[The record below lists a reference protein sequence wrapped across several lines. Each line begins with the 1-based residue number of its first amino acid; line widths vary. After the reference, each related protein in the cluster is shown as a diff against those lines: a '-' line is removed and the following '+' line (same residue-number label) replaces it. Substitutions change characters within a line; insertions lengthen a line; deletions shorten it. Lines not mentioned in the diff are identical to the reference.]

1 MHSPFVSKRS
11 VPVTT
16 ALALLAL
23 VGAGTATALAQ
34 GAGKTL
40 TAATHF
46 YVPPPASGSVQQ
58 AVSLLET
65 GDFRGAELIG
75 AMELTPQA
83 VWLTSGT
90 PAQVQATVTQAMR
103 GAELQRAVPVFVVYN
118 IPGRDCGSYS
128 AGGAQSTAAY
138 KAWIN
143 GVAQG
148 IGSKKAVIAL
158 EPDALANLP
167 SDCGYDPT
175 LVNVPQA
182 TADRYTQINYA
193 VTTLEAGANTS
204 VYLDG
209 GNSAWQAVGTIA
221 SRLVTAGVQQA
232 QGYFSNV
239 SNYRETNYEA
249 KFDTWVSECIA
260 FGTSSADG
268 GWRLGNFNYCASQYY
283 SPLGPVNPNDI
294 TTWVYTDQWFTQNLG
309 TATPTLHF
317 LIDTSRNGQGPL
329 NASVYA
335 NAPYDQP
342 SSVVATISGGS
353 WCNPPGRGLG
363 LRPTTNTG
371 VSLLDAYLWVKT
383 PGQSDGTCDAA
394 GGTRAWNYTAYTQA
408 GWPTAAATQAI
419 FDPLWGLN
427 DPAAGAWFPQQAL
440 DLARHANPSLL
451 R

>member
-1 MHSPFVSKRS
+1 MDSLLKCGTSI
-11 VPVTT
+11 T
-16 ALALLAL
+16 AALTLLSFA
-23 VGAGTATALAQ
+23 GAGTAAALTN

-40 TAATHF
+40 APNTRF

-58 AVSLLET
+58 AITLLET
-65 GDFRGAELIG
+65 GDYKGAELIG

-90 PAQVQATVTQAMR
+90 PAQVQAMVTQTMQAAAR
-103 GAELQRAVPVFVVYN
+103 QRAVPLFVAYN

-128 AGGAQSTAAY
+128 AGGAQTTAAY
-138 KAWIN
+138 QAWIN
-143 GVAQG
+143 AVAQG
-148 IGSKKAVIAL
+148 IGSGKAVVAL

-167 SDCGYDPT
+167 SDCGYNPA
-175 LVNVPQA
+175 LVNIPQA

-193 VTTLEAGANTS
+193 VTALEAGANTS
-204 VYLDG
+204 VYLDS

-239 SNYRETNYEA
+239 SNYRESSYEA

-260 FGTSSADG
+260 FGTSSAEG
-268 GWRLGNFNYCASQYY
+268 GWRLGNFSYCASQYY

-309 TATPTLHF
+309 SATPTMHF

-335 NAPYDQP
+335 NAPYIQP
-342 SSVVATISGGS
+342 ASVVSTIGNGS

-363 LRPTTNTG
+363 SRPSANTG
-371 VSLLDAYLWVKT
+371 ISLLDAYMWVKT
-383 PGQSDGTCDAA
+383 PGQSDGMCDAA
-394 GGTRAWNYTAYTQA
+394 GGVRAWNYTTYTLP
-408 GWPTAAATQAI
+408 GWPTTAAAQSI
-419 FDPLWGLN
+419 FDPLWGVD
-427 DPAAGAWFPQQAL
+427 DPAAGGWFSQQAL
-440 DLARHANPSLL
+440 DLARNANPALL
-451 R
+451 P